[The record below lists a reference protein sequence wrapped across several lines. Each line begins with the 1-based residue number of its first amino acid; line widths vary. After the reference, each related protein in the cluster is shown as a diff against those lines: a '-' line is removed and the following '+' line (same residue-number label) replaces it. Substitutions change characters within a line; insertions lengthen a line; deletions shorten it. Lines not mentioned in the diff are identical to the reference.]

1 MKAHQLDIPTLSL
14 ERGGNLNDVVLHYRI
29 KGDLFKEPVVWV
41 FHALTA
47 NDDPTDWWPGLF
59 GPKGLYG
66 EGYAVVCAN
75 VLGSPYGS
83 SSPGNHAL
91 GGQDFPILTVRDTVS
106 AQLLLAQH
114 LGLNHIHTL
123 IGGSFGGY
131 QALEFALGFE
141 GSVDHMILLATG
153 AEEMPW
159 NKAIHEAQ
167 RLAMEAD
174 ATLWTGDG
182 SKGLQAARGIGML
195 NYRTT
200 AQFNTAQQ
208 DSLEELDQY
217 RAPSYIRYQGEKL
230 VRRFDAPSYY
240 RLTQQLDTHHI
251 GRGRGGTQRALASLQ
266 INTLVLGFDSDVLIP
281 ITVQQSLI
289 DALPTGRLKV
299 LQSAFGH
306 DGFLLEYEQITK
318 EILEFYHA

>member
-1 MKAHQLDIPTLSL
+1 MKAHQLTIPILPL
-14 ERGGNLNDVVLHYRI
+14 ELGGDLKDVVLHYRT
-29 KGDLFKEPVVWV
+29 KGDLAKEPVVWV

-91 GGQDFPILTVRDTVS
+91 RGQDFPVITVRDSVN
-106 AQLLLAQH
+106 AQLLLAEH
-114 LGLNHIHTL
+114 LGLSRIHTL

-131 QALEFALGFE
+131 QALEFALGFN
-141 GSVDHMILLATG
+141 GSVDQLILLATG

-174 ATLWTGDG
+174 PTLWTGDG
-182 SKGLQAARGIGML
+182 AKGLKAARGIGML
-195 NYRTT
+195 NYRTSD
-200 AQFNTAQQ
+200 QFNTAQQ
-208 DSLEELDQY
+208 DDCDGFGPY
-217 RAPSYIRYQGEKL
+217 RASTYIRYQGEKL

-240 RLTQQLDTHHI
+240 RLTQQLDTHQI
-251 GRGRGGTQRALASLQ
+251 GRGRGGIKQALSTLQ

-281 ITVQQSLI
+281 ISVQQALV
-289 DALPTGRLKV
+289 DALPMAQLKV
-299 LQSAFGH
+299 LESAFGH

-318 EILEFYHA
+318 EIIAFYHA

>member
-14 ERGGNLNDVVLHYRI
+14 ERGGNLKDVVLHYRI
-29 KGDLFKEPVVWV
+29 KGDLNKEPVVWV

-59 GPKGLYG
+59 GPDGLYS

-83 SSPGNHAL
+83 SNPGNHTL
-91 GGQDFPILTVRDTVS
+91 SGQKFPIVTVRDTVS

-131 QALEFALGFE
+131 QALEFAIGFE
-141 GSVDHMILLATG
+141 GSVEHLILLATG

-174 ATLWTGDG
+174 PTLWTGDG
-182 SKGLQAARGIGML
+182 SRGLQAARGIGML

-200 AQFNTAQQ
+200 IQFNLAQK
-208 DSLEELDQY
+208 DSEEALGNY

-240 RLTQQLDTHHI
+240 RLTQQLDTHHV
-251 GRGRGGTQRALASLQ
+251 GRGRGGIQNALSKLDAKA
-266 INTLVLGFDSDVLIP
+266 LVLGFDSDVLIP
-281 ITVQQSLI
+281 VSVQSTLT
-289 DALPTGRLKV
+289 DALPSADLKV
-299 LQSAFGH
+299 LKSAFGH

>member
-1 MKAHQLDIPTLSL
+1 MKVHQLNIPVLPL
-14 ERGGNLNDVVLHYRI
+14 ERGGDFKELVLHYRV
-29 KGDLFKEPVVWV
+29 KGDLVNEPVVWV

-59 GPKGLYG
+59 GPDGLYG
-66 EGYAVVCAN
+66 EGYAIVCAN

-83 SSPGNHAL
+83 SNPGNHAL
-91 GGQDFPILTVRDTVS
+91 SGQKFPIVTVRDTVN

-131 QALEFALGFE
+131 QALEFAIGFE
-141 GSVDHMILLATG
+141 GSVEHLILLATG

-174 ATLWTGDG
+174 PTLWTGDG
-182 SKGLQAARGIGML
+182 SRGLQAARGIGML

-200 AQFNTAQQ
+200 IQFNLAQK
-208 DSLEELDQY
+208 DSEEALGNY

-240 RLTQQLDTHHI
+240 RLTQQLDTHHV
-251 GRGRGGTQRALASLQ
+251 GRGRGGIQNALSKLDAKA
-266 INTLVLGFDSDVLIP
+266 LVLGFDSDVLIP
-281 ITVQQSLI
+281 VSVQRTLT
-289 DALPTGRLKV
+289 DALPLADLKV
-299 LQSAFGH
+299 LKSAFGH

>member
-1 MKAHQLDIPTLSL
+1 MKAHELDIPTLSL
-14 ERGGNLNDVVLHYRI
+14 ERGGDLKDVVLHYRI
-29 KGDLFKEPVVWV
+29 KGDLNKEPVVWV

-59 GPKGLYG
+59 GPDGLYS

-83 SSPGNHAL
+83 SNPGNHTL
-91 GGQDFPILTVRDTVS
+91 SGQKFPIVTVRDTVS

-131 QALEFALGFE
+131 QALEFAIGFE
-141 GSVDHMILLATG
+141 GSVEYLILLATG

-174 ATLWTGDG
+174 PTLWTGDG
-182 SKGLQAARGIGML
+182 SRGLQAARGIGML

-200 AQFNTAQQ
+200 IQFNLAQK
-208 DSLEELDQY
+208 DSEEALGNY

-240 RLTQQLDTHHI
+240 RLTQQLDTHHV
-251 GRGRGGTQRALASLQ
+251 GRGRGGIQNALSKLDAKA
-266 INTLVLGFDSDVLIP
+266 LVLGFDSDVLIP
-281 ITVQQSLI
+281 VSVQSTLT
-289 DALPTGRLKV
+289 DALPSADLKV
-299 LQSAFGH
+299 LKSAFGH